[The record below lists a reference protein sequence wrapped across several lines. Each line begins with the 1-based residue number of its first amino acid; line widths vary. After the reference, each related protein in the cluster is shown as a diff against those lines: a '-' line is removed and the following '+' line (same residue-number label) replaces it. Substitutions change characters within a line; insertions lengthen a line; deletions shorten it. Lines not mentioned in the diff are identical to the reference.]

1 MHAIVYLV
9 LTWTRFFTLKMFTC
23 SPQEKIIVEF
33 IKNNPDQKFTSPWFL
48 IVLLPEWSTTVF
60 FFVIVVHESL
70 VCPEQLNVLL
80 FFRKILN
87 FPQILWFSCIV
98 VYLKPF
104 QQWLYASEIHLFT
117 PRTTEGLICNY
128 YRRFK
133 RSLMLQKEK
142 NMIFFSFST
151 ALQRLHKIVTCFRED
166 KISSIY
172 PDLQIQKVFIY
183 SALFWIW
190 KKCLSDLVLSRI
202 YGTLLNLPICLK
214 N

>member
-1 MHAIVYLV
+1 MIHNCV
-9 LTWTRFFTLKMFTC
+9 
-23 SPQEKIIVEF
+23 
-33 IKNNPDQKFTSPWFL
+33 
-48 IVLLPEWSTTVF
+48 

-70 VCPEQLNVLL
+70 VCPEQLNILL

-87 FPQILWFSCIV
+87 FPQILWFSCIF
-98 VYLKPF
+98 VYMKPF

-128 YRRFK
+128 YIRLK
-133 RSLMLQKEK
+133 HSLMLQKEK
-142 NMIFFSFST
+142 PCIFFFFST

-166 KISSIY
+166 KISQIY
-172 PDLQIQKVFIY
+172 PDLQILKVFIY

-202 YGTLLNLPICLK
+202 YGTLLNLPTFVCKLKRKLLNMSVLFLAEAFECLSHC